1 MTDQAGTA
9 WRCTVC
15 GYIHQG
21 AEPPEW
27 CPVCGSARAEFE
39 PYAEPAPH
47 AAKARAGRWQCLNCN
62 YVHSGP
68 LAPDACPVC
77 GAAKDRFEQA
87 PPGEGATSGAG
98 DAGRVVV
105 VGAGIAGISAVESLR
120 KAAPG
125 AEVTLIS
132 KEPDLPYYR
141 LNLTRYLAGEIA
153 EDGLPIHPAQWYD
166 EQNVE
171 LLLGEEVAEL
181 VLDEGAVALRGG
193 GRVPFDRLILTVGAH
208 PFIPPIA
215 GAARIGVTSLRT
227 AADAQRILELPLPG
241 MKCVSIGGGLLGLET
256 AGALARRGADVTLL
270 EGHGWLMPRQL
281 NRRAGELLQDYVTG
295 AGIRL
300 LAGARVKKLAGDERV
315 GGVLLEDGVTVPAD
329 MVIIATGVR
338 PNSYLA
344 RRAGLEVNQGIVV
357 DNHLAGSHPA
367 VLAAGDVA
375 EHRGTVYGSWHAS
388 QYQGSI
394 AGMNAGGLVT
404 EFGGI
409 PRSNTLKVLGVD
421 LLSIGRFEP
430 EDGSFRVV
438 EQEADGRYYRFVFHD
453 GRLVGAVLLGDTSVS
468 APVKKAIEGGGD
480 FSGLLIRGPAA
491 SDVVHHLREM
501 AGA

>member
-1 MTDQAGTA
+1 MTDQAATA

-27 CPVCGSARAEFE
+27 CPVCGAARADFE
-39 PYAEPAPH
+39 PYVEPAPQ
-47 AAKARAGRWQCLNCN
+47 AAKAPAGRWQCLNCN
-62 YVHSGP
+62 YIHSGP
-68 LAPDACPVC
+68 QAPDECPVC

-87 PPGEGATSGAG
+87 PAGEGVASGAG
-98 DAGRVVV
+98 DVGRVVV

-120 KAAPG
+120 KVAPD
-125 AEVTLIS
+125 AQVTLIS

-153 EDGLPIHPAQWYD
+153 EDGLPIHPAEWYD

-171 LLLGEEVAEL
+171 LLLDEEVAEL
-181 VLDEGAVALRGG
+181 PLEEGAVTLRGG
-193 GRVPFDRLILTVGAH
+193 RRVPFDRLILTVGAH

-215 GAARIGVTSLRT
+215 GAAREGVTSLRT
-227 AADAQRILELPLPG
+227 VADARRILELPLAG
-241 MKCVSIGGGLLGLET
+241 MTCVSIGGGLLGLET

-270 EGHGWLMPRQL
+270 EGYGWLMPRQL
-281 NRRAGELLQDYVTG
+281 NRRAGELLQDYV
-295 AGIRL
+295 AGMGIHLRMGVL
-300 LAGARVKKLAGDERV
+300 TKEFIGDERV
-315 GGVLLEDGVTVPAD
+315 AGVLLEDGTTVPAD
-329 MVIIATGVR
+329 LVVVATGVR

-344 RRAGLEVNQGIVV
+344 RRAGLNVNQGIVV
-357 DNHLAGSHPA
+357 DNHLASSHA
-367 VLAAGDVA
+367 SVLAAGDVA
-375 EHRGTVYGSWHAS
+375 EHGGTLYGSWHAS

-409 PRSNTLKVLGVD
+409 PRSNTLKILGVD

-438 EQEADGRYYRFVFHD
+438 EQEADGTYYRFVFHD
-453 GRLVGAVLLGDTSVS
+453 SRLVGAVLLGDTSVS
-468 APVKKAIEGGGD
+468 APVKKAIEGGSD
-480 FSGLLIRGPAA
+480 FSGLLAHGPAA
-491 SDVVHHLREM
+491 SDVVQHLHEA

>member
-1 MTDQAGTA
+1 MADQAATA

-27 CPVCGSARAEFE
+27 CPVCGAARADFE
-39 PYAEPAPH
+39 PYAEPATSPAEVP
-47 AAKARAGRWQCLNCN
+47 AARWQCLNCN
-62 YVHSGP
+62 YVHAGTR
-68 LAPDACPVC
+68 APDECPVC
-77 GAAKDRFEQA
+77 GVPKDRFEPA
-87 PPGEGATSGAG
+87 PAEEGAASA
-98 DAGRVVV
+98 AAEVGRVVV

-120 KAAPG
+120 KAAPDAG
-125 AEVTLIS
+125 VTLIS
-132 KEPDLPYYR
+132 REPDLPYYR

-153 EDGLPIHPAQWYD
+153 EDGLPIHPAEWYD
-166 EQNVE
+166 ERNVE
-171 LLLGEEVAEL
+171 LLLDEDVAEL
-181 VLDEGAVALRGG
+181 ALEGGAVTLRGG
-193 GRVPFDRLILTVGAH
+193 RRIPFDRLVLTVGAH

-215 GAARIGVTSLRT
+215 GAAREGVTSLRT
-227 AADAQRILELPLPG
+227 VADARRILERPLSG
-241 MKCVSIGGGLLGLET
+241 MKCVSIGGGLLGIET
-256 AGALARRGADVTLL
+256 AAALARRGADVTLL

-281 NRRAGELLQDYVTG
+281 NQRAGELLRDYVTG

-300 LAGARVKKLAGDERV
+300 LAGAGVKELAGDERV
-315 GGVLLEDGVTVPAD
+315 GGVVLDDGTTVPAD

-344 RRAGLEVNQGIVV
+344 RRAGLDVNQGIVV
-357 DNHLAGSHPA
+357 DNHLVGSHPA

-375 EHRGTVYGSWHAS
+375 EHRGTLYGSWHAS

-409 PRSNTLKVLGVD
+409 PRSNTLKVIGVD
-421 LLSIGRFEP
+421 LLSIGKFEP
-430 EDGSFRVV
+430 EDTSFRVV
-438 EQEADGRYYRFVFHD
+438 EQEAGGTYYRFVFHD

-468 APVKKAIEGGGD
+468 GPVKKAIEGGND
-480 FSGLLIRGPAA
+480 FSGLLAHGPAA
-491 SDVVHHLREM
+491 GDVVQHLQET